1 MYELK
6 IKNTPKRVHFES
18 ISSTQ
23 DYAKEKR
30 AEGRDLIVTATAQ
43 TGGKGTKGRSFES
56 QKGGVYL
63 SKLSFYQDFSAKDAF
78 QIMAGAA
85 TAVCETLSALG
96 LSPVIK
102 WPNDI
107 FVNGKKICGI
117 LIENVFSGANISS
130 SIVGIGLNMSNE
142 LSPDLQDIATTV
154 KQETG
159 KVFSVEETAQRLIEE
174 LEKPVS
180 MEKYLSYI
188 GYMGSKATLLFGDE
202 RVPATLLSVDEKGG
216 LLVEIEGEQRRLT
229 SAEVSVRV

>member
-1 MYELK
+1 MYGLK
-6 IKNTPKRVHFES
+6 RKNTPKRVHFER

-23 DYAKEKR
+23 DYAREKR
-30 AEGRDLIVTATAQ
+30 GEGRDLIVSATVQ

-56 QKGGVYL
+56 QEGGVYI
-63 SKLSFYQDFSAKDAF
+63 SKLAFYQEFPAKNAF

-85 TAVCETLSALG
+85 TAVCETLKGLG

-130 SIVGIGLNMSNE
+130 SIVGIGLNIHNE
-142 LSPDLQDIATTV
+142 LSPELQEIATTV
-154 KQETG
+154 EKETG
-159 KVFSVEETAQRLIEE
+159 KHFSVEEVKDSLLEA
-174 LEKPVS
+174 LEKPVC

-188 GYMGSKATLLFGDE
+188 GYIGSEAILCFGDE
-202 RVPATLLSVDEKGG
+202 RIPATLLSVDEQGG
-216 LLVEIEGEQRRLT
+216 LFVEIEGERKRLT
-229 SAEVSVRV
+229 STEVSVRV